1 MYRLTTCPEIA
12 LGLFSTSDS
21 HGMAASSPT
30 FPRAR
35 PPDSTHPAKK
45 GVLIGHVIA
54 TQSAASLVTDESMEM
69 PQDWQ
74 SRLAGSEK
82 RGQQEG
88 GRTVV
93 GMLLSS
99 ISFAVPMNLPAASSS
114 RLHGR
119 IKCLSISFHS
129 SAKPGDS

>member
-21 HGMAASSPT
+21 HGLAASSPT
-30 FPRAR
+30 FPHAR

-45 GVLIGHVIA
+45 GVLIGHVSA

-74 SRLAGSEK
+74 SRHAGSEE

-93 GMLLSS
+93 GMSLIS
-99 ISFAVPMNLPAASSS
+99 IPLAVPMNLPAVSSS
-114 RLHGR
+114 ILDGL
-119 IKCLSISFHS
+119 IKCVSIAFHS
-129 SAKPGDS
+129 SAKPCDS